1 MRRAR
6 LTRPSVAERA
16 RADINVTP
24 LVDVM
29 LVLLIVFM
37 VTAPMLAA
45 GFRVELPRARTA
57 TALGTTR
64 AVVVVL
70 GADGRITVD
79 GEEAT
84 AETAV
89 EAVETHLGNE
99 RDRPIRLRVDGGA
112 PYRLVVGLLDGLAA
126 RGLDKVGLVT
136 RVAHEQPGS
145 TAAASAAASPDA
157 SRVP

>member
-1 MRRAR
+1 MRRPR
-6 LTRPSVAERA
+6 LSRPSVAERA

-45 GFRVELPRARTA
+45 GFRVDLPRARA
-57 TALGTTR
+57 GKPLGESR
-64 AVVVVL
+64 AVVLVV
-70 GADGRITVD
+70 GAEGRISVD

-84 AETAV
+84 PDTAV
-89 EAVETHLGNE
+89 EAVETHLGDE

-112 PYRLVVGLLDGLAA
+112 PWRLVVGLLDGLAA

-136 RVAHEQPGS
+136 RVVHAPAS
-145 TAAASAAASPDA
+145 ASAAPDA
-157 SRVP
+157 SPVP

>member
-136 RVAHEQPGS
+136 RVAHEPAS
-145 TAAASAAASPDA
+145 TAAAAAQPDA